1 MSTEHP
7 PETYTDFEKLFNKL
21 QGKMGIIGLE
31 GRSPIHVQE
40 EKPTQDVQKGDLW
53 YKPSTEEVKV
63 YTGKKWKELLERGI
77 IGLEGLSG
85 EDGKDGKSV
94 KGERGVSGKDGTD
107 GLNAPMID
115 VQPIAEKEVKLHEK
129 KFDHTLIDPFLVG
142 SKKLDEAGMSDGM
155 FLRLKGDKLIYS
167 EIRDV
172 AQRQISGGGT
182 SLPARTG
189 NGGKV
194 LKVRSDLGLEWAA
207 AGSGS
212 GITRTILSVAVN
224 TNAAAAADTDY
235 TYLCSSTMTLTLPT
249 AVSNTNLYSCKNV
262 GVGTLTIAFTAGQN
276 ADGSATLSLPT
287 RYTSVDLISDG
298 SNWAIT

>member
-1 MSTEHP
+1 MSNEPITFDTLLKSLHGP
-7 PETYTDFEKLFNKL
+7 
-21 QGKMGIIGLE
+21 QGALGLE
-31 GRSPIHVQE
+31 GRTPIHVQE
-40 EKPTQDVQKGDLW
+40 EKPTEDVQKGDLW

-63 YTGKKWKELLERGI
+63 YTGKKWKELLERGV

-85 EDGKDGKSV
+85 EDGKDGKSITGSDGK
-94 KGERGVSGKDGTD
+94 KGAKGDKGDKGDAASFAELKG
-107 GLNAPMID
+107 
-115 VQPIAEKEVKLHEK
+115 IADSTLTTHTE